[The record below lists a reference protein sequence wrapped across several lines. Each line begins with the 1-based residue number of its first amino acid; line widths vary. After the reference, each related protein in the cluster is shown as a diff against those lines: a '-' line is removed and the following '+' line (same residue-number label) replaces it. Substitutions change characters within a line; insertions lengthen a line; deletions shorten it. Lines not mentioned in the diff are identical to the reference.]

1 MNTPLGLIVIL
12 SLIGIGVIY
21 FVLFGQK
28 RYNELMKR

>member
-1 MNTPLGLIVIL
+1 MNTPLGLIIIL

>member
-1 MNTPLGLIVIL
+1 MNNALLVIL
-12 SLIGIGVIY
+12 GLIGIGALW